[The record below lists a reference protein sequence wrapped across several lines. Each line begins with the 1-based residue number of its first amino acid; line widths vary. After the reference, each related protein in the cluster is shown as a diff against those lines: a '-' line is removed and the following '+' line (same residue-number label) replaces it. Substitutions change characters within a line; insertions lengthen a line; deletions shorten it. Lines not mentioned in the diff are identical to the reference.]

1 MSIDLTDLLHYRVSN
16 GGYFIYKEL
25 KEYLDP
31 LKFDEE
37 KYEYYKPLCEN
48 IKLVCWNIYKG
59 GIITYERVDLL
70 HMLKCKE
77 IFDSWLNITGN
88 KNRIIDVGT
97 TEEAE
102 RKKQTERKTAVLSK
116 TSEAVEDADQGTEK
130 AGHTEDENKP
140 EEKTIEIDDN
150 YRTVK
155 YLPSG
160 EIFHFT
166 SIQAEAIIILH
177 KAYRKGESFVEQG
190 KILSKCG
197 SSQNQ
202 LGKLFRYKKHP
213 AWNNLIIG
221 LGNGCYK
228 LNL

>member
-1 MSIDLTDLLHYRVSN
+1 MSIDLDDLLHYRVTNS
-16 GGYFIYKEL
+16 GYFTFKEL

-59 GIITYERVDLL
+59 GIFTFESVDLL

-102 RKKQTERKTAVLSK
+102 RKKQTERMTLEGKSNEEYEKQPNKELTDKQYKLISKIKKEGAKILERNPTHTKSAIALDLSDK
-116 TSEAVEDADQGTEK
+116 EPFKRYSVETL
-130 AGHTEDENKP
+130 
-140 EEKTIEIDDN
+140 
-150 YRTVK
+150 RK
-155 YLPSG
+155 YYSTTYS
-160 EIFHFT
+160 H
-166 SIQAEAIIILH
+166 
-177 KAYRKGESFVEQG
+177 RG
-190 KILSKCG
+190 KIIK
-197 SSQNQ
+197 
-202 LGKLFRYKKHP
+202 
-213 AWNNLIIG
+213 
-221 LGNGCYK
+221 
-228 LNL
+228 

>member
-116 TSEAVEDADQGTEK
+116 TSETVEDVNPEPEK
-130 AGHTEDENKP
+130 VEQVEN
-140 EEKTIEIDDN
+140 EKQIETYDN

-160 EIFHFT
+160 EMFHFT
-166 SIQAEAIIILH
+166 NMQAEAIRILH
-177 KAYRKGESFVEQG
+177 EAYKNGNPVKTAGE
-190 KILSKCG
+190 ILTACKSD
-197 SSQNQ
+197 QNY
-202 LGKLFRYKKHP
+202 LGKLFGYNNHP
-213 AWNNLIIG
+213 AWNNLIIVI
-221 LGNGCYK
+221 GNGAFR